1 MLPVLAPYRSILVL
15 PGALAFSA
23 LGLLARLEIAMV
35 GLGAVLLVQ
44 RETGSYAIGGAVA
57 ATFGLTSAVLSPWT
71 AGLVDRHGQGRLLRL
86 TAPIHAAM
94 LVLLVLAA
102 VLPLPAPVLFGAAAV
117 AGASQMSV
125 GSMVRTRWAVLVGGT
140 DRLHTAFA
148 LESVLDEVVFIV
160 GPIVVTLL
168 ATLVHP
174 AVGLLVAAAVA
185 LVGMFLL
192 AAQGRSE
199 PPVVVVDRS
208 AASPR
213 TTVLR
218 MRGIVVLAVVFFA
231 AGGLFGSAEVTVAAV
246 TRAAGA
252 PAAAGLVLALWALGS
267 MLSGLVYG
275 AVRWRSRPHARF
287 VAALVLLAL
296 LTAPLAVVGTVPML
310 AGVFL
315 LAGVAIAPVLATGAG
330 LVEALVPPGRLTEG
344 LAWTSTGL
352 AVAYSLAAALT
363 GAIIDSAGPR
373 SGFLVSVGCAAA
385 AAAAGVLGAG
395 RFRATPE
402 VEPGAEG
409 PRTVVA

>member
-1 MLPVLAPYRSILVL
+1 M
-15 PGALAFSA
+15 
-23 LGLLARLEIAMV
+23 
-35 GLGAVLLVQ
+35 
-44 RETGSYAIGGAVA
+44 
-57 ATFGLTSAVLSPWT
+57 LSPWT

-86 TAPIHAAM
+86 TAPVHAAM

-252 PAAAGLVLALWALGS
+252 PAAAGLLLALWALGS

-296 LTAPLAVVGTVPML
+296 LTAPLAVVGTVPLL